1 MLHNIPH
8 QVDAALVE
16 LEKAE
21 IALEEHRKKNFLVKM
36 IIKNIKFIKKI
47 LIKSENSS
55 ISIKK
60 FCSILSHF
68 SMILI
73 FV

>member
-21 IALEEHRKKNFLVKM
+21 IALKNIGRKILVKM

-47 LIKSENSS
+47 LIKSENSQ
-55 ISIKK
+55 
-60 FCSILSHF
+60 FQ
-68 SMILI
+68 
-73 FV
+73 